1 LSALGLRETPLLPLH
16 QEAAA
21 RLVPFAGWKMP
32 LCFSGIVEEHHATRN
47 SAGLFD
53 LSHMGRFRLRG
64 PGRTAALDHL
74 VTNGVAALPPGR
86 VRYTP
91 LCAEDGGVLDDLLVY
106 VFEDELLLVVNAS
119 NAAADF
125 AWIRE
130 HAEGFETTLQDMT
143 DAVAMIGLQGPRA
156 AALLAPLTDADLP
169 ALRNYH
175 HVTATVA
182 GIPGLL
188 SRTGY
193 TGEDGFEFLFPAATV
208 REVWAPLREAGAVPS
223 GLGARDSLRLEAGM
237 PLYGHE
243 LDRNTNPLEAGLASF
258 VRFDHDFIGRAALER
273 VRDDGPRRKLAAFES
288 DGKRIPRP
296 GCRLLSG
303 GHEVGRVASG
313 LYSPTL
319 RRNIGTGY
327 VPAELAAP
335 GQTLEVEVRDERL
348 PARVVPLPFYKRKT

>member
-1 LSALGLRETPLLPLH
+1 LSALGLRETPFLPLH
-16 QEAAA
+16 QEADA

-32 LCFSGIVEEHHATRN
+32 LCFSGIVEEHHATRTG
-47 SAGLFD
+47 AGLFD
-53 LSHMGRFRLRG
+53 LAHMGRFRVRG
-64 PGRTAALDHL
+64 PGRAAAIDRLL
-74 VTNGVAALPPGR
+74 TNGIAALPPGR
-86 VRYTP
+86 VRYSP
-91 LCAEDGGVLDDLLVY
+91 LCADDGGVLDDLLVY

-119 NAAADF
+119 NSAADF

-130 HAEGFETTLQDMT
+130 RTEGFEATLQDVT
-143 DAVAMIGLQGPRA
+143 DAVAMVGLQGPRA
-156 AALLAPLTDADLP
+156 AALLAPLTDADLA

-175 HVTATVA
+175 HAAASVA
-182 GIPGLL
+182 GVSGLL

-193 TGEDGFEFLFPAATV
+193 TGEDGFEFLFPAAAA
-208 REVWAPLREAGAVPS
+208 REVWTALRAAGATPC

-243 LDRNTNPLEAGLASF
+243 LDRSTNPLEAGLASA

-273 VRDDGPRRKLAAFES
+273 VRGEGPRRKLAAFES
-288 DGKRIPRP
+288 EGKRIPRP
-296 GCRLLSG
+296 GCRLLHG

-348 PARVVPLPFYKRKT
+348 PARVVSLPFYERKT